1 MALRSVEITI
11 PSEKGELVR
20 KLISEKEPISNWES
34 DADGGKKIIKILMRS
49 EKTESIL
56 DDLEKRLSVI
66 DDYRIVLSTVE
77 ATLPRV
83 PVDDDEKEPEEHEEK
98 TPLRVNREELYNQV
112 QDGAK
117 LNMIFVTMVV
127 LSAIVASIG
136 LMDNN
141 VAVIIAAMVI
151 APLLGPNVALAL
163 STTLADFKLGKLAL
177 KTNLLGVLIALL
189 FSISIGLIFSIDP
202 NSPEIFSRTSVGMMD
217 IVLALASGAAA
228 ALAYAAGTSA
238 SLIGVMVAVALLPP
252 LVTLGMLLGSGYF
265 AQAFGAFLLL
275 ITNLISVNLAGV
287 ITFIA
292 QGIRPSNW
300 WEAEEAKKTT
310 RWSIIIWTILLV
322 LLIITIVVSQGN
334 Y

>member
-11 PSEKGELVR
+11 PSEKFDLVR
-20 KLISEKEPISNWES
+20 KLITEKEPISTWES

-83 PVDDDEKEPEEHEEK
+83 PVDDDEKEPEEQDEK
-98 TPLRVNREELYNQV
+98 TPLRVNREELYNQA
-112 QDGAK
+112 QDGTK

-163 STTLADFKLGKLAL
+163 STTLADFELGKLAL

-217 IVLALASGAAA
+217 VVLALASGAAA